1 MKAVAFQESRNAIP
15 RINSSH
21 SKNQGHLVCRTSQV
35 IRFYLHP
42 YVQEKIKLSPFFR
55 KSQFSKY
62 YNKLRDLSYNTDI
75 HTYGHTIYI
84 HMDIQAERR
93 TKDVQRSLRAQKHLI
108 INQYWMLSG
117 CIEHIARIYTINVC
131 PYIKNERSGHIGLIV
146 LYI

>member
-21 SKNQGHLVCRTSQV
+21 SKNQGHSVCSTSQV

-117 CIEHIARIYTINVC
+117 CIARIYTINVS
-131 PYIKNERSGHIGLIV
+131 PYIKNERSWTI
-146 LYI
+146 